1 MMMKTLWRKVEPT
14 LWFLASLYLF
24 FLVYGVIVY
33 RSKIQDWT
41 AWGQVFVL
49 VVIGFW
55 WTGFKSRL
63 AKFLRESLREMIVE
77 ELSRHCDHEKV

>member
-1 MMMKTLWRKVEPT
+1 
-14 LWFLASLYLF
+14 LF

-33 RSKIQDWT
+33 RPKMQDWT
-41 AWGQVFVL
+41 SWGQVFVL

-63 AKFLRESLREMIVE
+63 AKFLRESLREMIAD
-77 ELSRHCDHEKV
+77 ELAASRVLGKQEGGLRAG